1 MITDAP
7 PRVLATKILPPRSA
21 PGLIDRPR
29 LLDLI
34 NQVQIKRLTVIK
46 AAAGFG
52 KTCLAAAWAER
63 LQQSGN
69 SVAWLSLDDDDDEPS
84 RFLFNIAQVL
94 QKVCAGVGEPALG
107 LIHEIFLLR
116 PQTIVSTLINNLA
129 DVDDEVYL
137 FLDDYQWATHRG
149 VHDAMSFL
157 LRHAPPNFH
166 LVITTRSEPP
176 LPLARLRAQN
186 QLLEIDGPAL
196 RFDFDEMGR
205 FLEQE
210 KLGGLTPAE
219 LSTLQE
225 KTEGW
230 PAVMRIVVAT
240 SSLAGQKFGHY
251 VPRLTGASR
260 PINYYLSE
268 MLESL
273 PGDTVQ
279 FMLRTAI
286 LDRLS
291 APLCQAVTGERS
303 SQDLLLFIA
312 NKQLLLTPLDHEGA
326 WYRFHALLREHL
338 RNRLDAEFPDEVP
351 ELHRRAYR
359 WYASQELWMDAV
371 QHATAAGDKTQAIG
385 WIERC
390 AMMLVKRGD
399 LLPLL
404 GWQRLLPTELMRSQ
418 IAVRLAIAWGMAL
431 AMRFEEALQLVADIE
446 RDGVGESAPKMEA
459 FQCECNTIRAVA
471 FALSDDSQAARSL
484 AEACLTRRPS
494 DPWTANVAS
503 NVARFAHWRGGD
515 LVSFYAAPWT
525 PFSDDENRRNVFAT
539 VYRLCLQ
546 GLVEFDQLRPA
557 EAERHYLEALRV
569 AEQHVGSS
577 SVATSLPASLL
588 AQIRCDQGRFD
599 EAEDLVI
606 DRIPIIDATGMLEC
620 VLQAYLALVRVARHR
635 GNIGRCHALL
645 EQADNLG
652 QARGWGRLVAA
663 VLLERLRLYC
673 AEGRSAEAS
682 ACVARLAQLALEYP
696 ASARCAWSDI
706 HDYAALARARLASAQ
721 HRFQDSVAVLRRLHQ
736 EALAAQRHYVALR
749 LATQLSLAL
758 LGANQSAEA
767 SSIFCGVLAV
777 AAPVDL
783 SGPVLDGGPEV
794 LTLLLR
800 FRDSAKQSVRVH
812 ELLPHAND
820 LIARCREY
828 YPSEPSQGRD
838 SAIADPLTPRESS
851 VLELLSEGES
861 NKDVARALGIAPET
875 VKSHV
880 KSIFEKLGVERRT
893 QAISRARGLGLIKTN

>member
-1 MITDAP
+1 MITDAS
-7 PRVLATKILPPRSA
+7 PRILATKILPPRSA
-21 PGLIDRPR
+21 PGMIDRPR
-29 LLDLI
+29 LIDLI
-34 NQVQIKRLTVIK
+34 SQVQIRRLTVIK

-52 KTCLAAAWAER
+52 KTCLAADWAER
-63 LQQSGN
+63 LRRSGN

-84 RFLFNIAQVL
+84 RFLFSVAQVL
-94 QKVCAGVGEPALG
+94 QKVCASVGESALG

-137 FLDDYQWATHRG
+137 FLDDYQWVTHRG
-149 VHDAMSFL
+149 IHDAMSFL
-157 LRHAPPNFH
+157 LRNAPPNLH
-166 LVITTRSEPP
+166 VVITTRSEPP

-186 QLLEIDGPAL
+186 QLLEIDGSAL
-196 RFDFDEMGR
+196 RFDFDEMR
-205 FLEQE
+205 QFLEQE

-230 PAVMRIVVAT
+230 PAVMRIIVAT
-240 SSLAGQKFGHY
+240 SSLSGQKFGHY
-251 VPRLTGASR
+251 VPRLTGVSR
-260 PINYYLSE
+260 PINSYLSE
-268 MLESL
+268 MLGSL
-273 PGDTVQ
+273 PEDTVQ
-279 FMLRTAI
+279 FMLRTAV

-303 SQDLLLFIA
+303 SQDLLRFIA
-312 NKQLLLTPLDHEGA
+312 DKQLLLTPLDQEGV
-326 WYRFHALLREHL
+326 WYRFHALLSGYL
-338 RNRLDAEFPDEVP
+338 RHRLDAEFPDEVP

-359 WYASQELWMDAV
+359 WYSGQELWMDAV
-371 QHATAAGDKTQAIG
+371 QHATAAGDKKQAIG

-390 AMMLVKRGD
+390 AMVLVKRGD

-418 IAVRLAIAWGMAL
+418 MEVRLAIAWGMAL
-431 AMRFEEALQLVADIE
+431 AMRFEEALQLVAEIE
-446 RDGVGESAPKMEA
+446 HDGVGAPKMEEA
-459 FQCECNTIRAVA
+459 FQCECDTIRAVA
-471 FALSDDSQAARSL
+471 LAVSDDSQAAGSL
-484 AEACLTRRPS
+484 AAACLARRPS

-525 PFSDDENRRNVFAT
+525 PFSDDDNRRNVFAT

-557 EAERHYLEALRV
+557 EAERHYLEAMRI

-588 AQIRCDQGRFD
+588 AQIRSDQGRFD
-599 EAEDLVI
+599 EAEDLII

-635 GNIGRCHALL
+635 GNVGRCHALL
-645 EQADNLG
+645 EHADDLG

-663 VLLERLRLYC
+663 VLLERLRVYR
-673 AEGRSAEAS
+673 AEGRIAEAS
-682 ACVARLAQLALEYP
+682 ACVARLAQLAVEYP
-696 ASARCAWSDI
+696 ASSRCAWSDI
-706 HDYAALARARLASAQ
+706 HDYAALAHASLASAQ
-721 HRFQDSVAVLRRLHQ
+721 HRFEDSVAILRRLHQ
-736 EALAAQRHYVALR
+736 QALAAPRHYVALR
-749 LATQLSLAL
+749 LATQLSVAL

-767 SSIFCGVLAV
+767 LNIFRRVLAV
-777 AAPVDL
+777 AAPVEL

-800 FRDSAKQSVRVH
+800 FRDNAMQSVRVH
-812 ELLPHAND
+812 ELQPFAND
-820 LIARCREY
+820 LIARGREY

-851 VLELLSEGES
+851 VLELLSEGQS

-893 QAISRARGLGLIKTN
+893 QAVSRARGLGLINAN